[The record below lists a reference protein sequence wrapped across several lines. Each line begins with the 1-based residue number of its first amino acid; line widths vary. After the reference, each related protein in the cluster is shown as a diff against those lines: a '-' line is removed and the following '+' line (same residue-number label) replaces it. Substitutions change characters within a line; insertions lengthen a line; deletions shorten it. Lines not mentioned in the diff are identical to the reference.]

1 MFPSETAWQLTLMAA
16 EILVVSGL
24 LLGLI
29 ALRNVFGLAMLYLA
43 LGVLQHMQ
51 TLMAVAVYVEVAPGL
66 MISPGSAV
74 LFTATLF
81 AVLVVYV
88 EEGAFEVRRLLYGL
102 IGANFALS
110 LLMVLFGQHL
120 ESSGA
125 LNLYEMPPE
134 FFDVNLRVFVVGT
147 IVLFLD
153 VFLIILLF
161 DALGRWM
168 PRSALLRV
176 MLTMLIV
183 VSFDSLLFTFGGFFG
198 SPGFYDILVSNL
210 VGKVASSLL
219 YSIVVAAFLLRS
231 RRRSA
236 ALDGT
241 VAAGEVF
248 GLLTYRQRFEHLREM
263 ADRDALT
270 RCFNRGYFERHS
282 VAFLDRRLGTGQS
295 VVLALLDLD
304 HFKSINDRY
313 GHSVGDEVLR
323 KVIDRIERQLR
334 TDDLLCRYG
343 GEEFVM
349 LLPSSDPEHAEAV
362 LERIRRL
369 VEDSSVT
376 EGWLPGGLPVTM
388 TIGAMLI
395 PPRAAGETV
404 AKFLEQADRC
414 LYEGKRRG
422 RNRVIFRPVDEAV
435 EESSAIQPV

>member
-1 MFPSETAWQLTLMAA
+1 MAA
-16 EILVVSGL
+16 EILVISGL

-29 ALRNVFGLAMLYLA
+29 AMRNVFGLAMLYLA

-88 EEGAFEVRRLLYGL
+88 EEGAFEVRRLLYAL

-110 LLMVLFGQHL
+110 LLMMLFGQHL

-183 VSFDSLLFTFGGFFG
+183 VSFDSVLFTVGSFYG
-198 SPGFYDILVSNL
+198 SPDFGDILVSNL

-219 YSIVVAAFLLRS
+219 YSVVVAAFLMRS
-231 RRRSA
+231 RRRTA
-236 ALDGT
+236 ALDGS

-270 RCFNRGYFERHS
+270 GCFNRGYFERQS
-282 VAFLDRRLGTGQS
+282 AAFLDRTLGAGQS
-295 VVLALLDLD
+295 MVLALLDLD

-313 GHSVGDEVLR
+313 GHTVGDEVLR
-323 KVIDRIERQLR
+323 KVIARIGRQLR

-349 LLPSSDPEHAEAV
+349 LLPSTDPDHAESV
-362 LERIRRL
+362 LERIRHL
-369 VEDSSVT
+369 VEDSSAA
-376 EGWLPGGLPVTM
+376 ECWLPGGLPVTM
-388 TIGAMLI
+388 TIGAVLI
-395 PPRAAGETV
+395 PPQAAGGTV
-404 AKFLEQADRC
+404 ATFLEHADRC
-414 LYEGKRRG
+414 LYEGKSGG
-422 RNRVIFRPVDEAV
+422 RNRVVFRTVDEAA
-435 EESSAIQPV
+435 EESSAIQPA